1 MAWDNSFL
9 LFLFCLLPYILYVWL
24 HVCVSAYFEDLWS
37 FIKLVF
43 NPYFKY
49 FPTKHEFNR
58 CILTLVFAICQQA
71 SYQPNGVKVIT
82 KYRICQNWFFLWYS
96 WCFISLRLW
105 KTLLPNWEVF
115 VDFEYMTSG
124 CYLNSMVL
132 KDSTKLQ
139 SWHNI
144 YSLHSNLYTTCYF
157 PVWLFFK
164 SLCVSLGMVIV
175 TQGDH
180 LHSLTLSLCASV
192 VLFPDTYAYG
202 TVIPCPCPKLLS
214 LSQKTKIL

>member
-1 MAWDNSFL
+1 MSELIFFVVFL
-9 LFLFCLLPYILYVWL
+9 MLY
-24 HVCVSAYFEDLWS
+24 
-37 FIKLVF
+37 
-43 NPYFKY
+43 
-49 FPTKHEFNR
+49 
-58 CILTLVFAICQQA
+58 
-71 SYQPNGVKVIT
+71 
-82 KYRICQNWFFLWYS
+82 
-96 WCFISLRLW
+96 ISLRLW

-175 TQGDH
+175 TQGRSFTFSDTF
-180 LHSLTLSLCASV
+180 TLCLCGPFSWY
-192 VLFPDTYAYG
+192 LCLWHCY
-202 TVIPCPCPKLLS
+202 S
-214 LSQKTKIL
+214 LSMSKTAFFKSKN